1 MGTIRYNL
9 FGRTHG
15 PINVIAS
22 THLHFVYIYY
32 KSNNTTNIQLC
43 NKNGDFIV
51 YWVFIE
57 DALLCLSNKHQFLA
71 NWLEHSKIML
81 PELRHNHQHSFEYC
95 PWDAKQLEPVWLPL
109 PGLAI
114 IIQFDAHRS
123 SQVCRSWWSSSELTL
138 KLISNG
144 QSLGNCNCTSR
155 TPQTF
160 PRMDKYAF
168 NRSFCVVS
176 QRVTW
181 RRDHD

>member
-1 MGTIRYNL
+1 MLLLQPTYSLSIC
-9 FGRTHG
+9 
-15 PINVIAS
+15 I
-22 THLHFVYIYY
+22 
-32 KSNNTTNIQLC
+32 SNNIQLC
-43 NKNGDFIV
+43 NKNWDFIV

-71 NWLEHSKIML
+71 NWLEHLKIML

-109 PGLAI
+109 PGHNNSIRRTSLVPSVQI
-114 IIQFDAHRS
+114 MVIVIGIDSQAHQQRTE
-123 SQVCRSWWSSSELTL
+123 R
-138 KLISNG
+138 
-144 QSLGNCNCTSR
+144 LGNCNCTSR